1 MRDGSPLAREWSRL
15 KAIEDPTRR
24 GHLLETFVGS
34 LFGSAHFE
42 VVRSPGAGGHRQVDL
57 LATMGAETYLVEA
70 KWWKRKPGVGEIQA
84 LEDRLKETPASVI
97 GLFVSYSG
105 FTQGAI
111 NRVQSKPKRPILLVT
126 GEEPEH
132 AIRWDGD
139 FLSILR
145 HKRDTMLVHSKVGWA
160 SSRQRQTRNVA
171 KGALASTPEK
181 IVLLDG
187 THTTFL
193 HCRGEFGQFVF
204 VRELPDI
211 DWVPGSGFGV
221 TLDLAAAPTD
231 QAGLLELLG
240 GLSSMGWISEKSR
253 WSIQQAEDTWHGSG
267 ADRFASVLA
276 DWRARYSGQNEIHHT
291 EEFAYFDLCDHLGF
305 YTLTGQ
311 IAAHEPRIV
320 WRASLSFQLSGVP
333 IDPVPL
339 QHLAQRLNE
348 RSAAYFRPRN
358 ADSVSRHHVRRS
370 DGVPLDVVVS
380 SSKTTRTSPTPTI
393 VSGRLA
399 SSQKIPSRGG
409 PGRAGPSLSGG
420 RTWPLIQSSSYAPS
434 VGGTRFKTGR
444 RCIAYGAANRRGP
457 QTRWCSIPSL
467 IGTTTKIMRT
477 LCSLP
482 SNPVMTGHPGPGQPL
497 WSRRIAFSGHD

>member
-70 KWWKRKPGVGEIQA
+70 KWWKRKPGVGEVQA

-111 NRVQSKPKRPILLVT
+111 DRVQSKPKRPILLVT
-126 GEEPEH
+126 GEELEH
-132 AIRWDGD
+132 AIGWDGD

-276 DWRARYSGQNEIHHT
+276 DWRARYSGLNEIHHT

-370 DGVPLDVVVS
+370 DGVPLDVVGF
-380 SSKTTRTSPTPTI
+380 I
-393 VSGRLA
+393 VENDEDEPDPHDREWAVGVIAKNPFPRRA
-399 SSQKIPSRGG
+399 G
-409 PGRAGPSLSGG
+409 PGRTIPEW
-420 RTWPLIQSSSYAPS
+420 WPNM
-434 VGGTRFKTGR
+434 
-444 RCIAYGAANRRGP
+444 AAD
-457 QTRWCSIPSL
+457 SEL
-467 IGTTTKIMRT
+467 VV
-477 LCSLP
+477 CSLR
-482 SNPVMTGHPGPGQPL
+482 SWHTLQNRKKMYRL
-497 WSRRIAFSGHD
+497 WSCESAWTSDALVFNPIADWDNDEDNENTLLLTLEPGHDRSPRSRATLVEPPDRVFRT